1 MTTSQ
6 VTAVAKHLNNRDLKE
21 IVNLI
26 HGWSKETLTWDA
38 LCETVQRSIGKKPTR
53 QSLSSYRE
61 VAIAYKEA
69 KKRLKEMRPS
79 EKRPANLKIAAA
91 RIEKLERELAEAKE
105 LNRAYKQ
112 QFVIWQYNAYKHG
125 LKEHQLNA
133 PLPKIDRERSDRLLK

>member
-1 MTTSQ
+1 M
-6 VTAVAKHLNNRDLKE
+6 AKHLNKRDLKE

-26 HGWSKETLTWDA
+26 HGWPKERLTWDA
-38 LCETVQRSIGKKPTR
+38 LCDAVQGSIGKKPTR
-53 QSLSSYRE
+53 QSLSSYVE
-61 VAIAYKEA
+61 VSIAYKEA

-112 QFVIWQYNAYKHG
+112 QFVVWQYNAYKHG
-125 LKEHQLNA
+125 LKEHQLNSS
-133 PLPKIDRERSDRLLK
+133 LPKIDRERTDSVKK